1 VSGGLLYILS
11 DFISGLSTIVS
22 QAANATDFMALTMK
36 HLFFR
41 WLALKAM
48 FRIEVLIALA
58 VGVLTANFEY
68 SAYVFC
74 TLKHTQKRGSENG
87 NKNCGPHKTTC
98 RAKSD
103 AIDEIITHRPP
114 NPRDS
119 PSETGLH

>member
-1 VSGGLLYILS
+1 
-11 DFISGLSTIVS
+11 
-22 QAANATDFMALTMK
+22 
-36 HLFFR
+36 
-41 WLALKAM
+41 M